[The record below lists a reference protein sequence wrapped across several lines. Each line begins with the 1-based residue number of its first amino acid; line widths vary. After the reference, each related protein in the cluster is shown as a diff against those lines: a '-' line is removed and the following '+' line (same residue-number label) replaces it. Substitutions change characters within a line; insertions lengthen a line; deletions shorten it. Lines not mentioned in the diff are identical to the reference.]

1 MALVSL
7 LLERITIANLE
18 RERLLL
24 ELDTTDR
31 ILELRIHEG
40 LLGIRAGGTEFDWRP
55 IHASAAVV
63 QIDIDDE
70 LAEELELAAH
80 HMGFPVE
87 ILVAAFAASE
97 LCKPMEVLDI
107 ELQAI
112 RRFAPAYRT
121 RRILRTEPG
130 RGNIYDAYF
139 ELPGYQ
145 LAFLGLLGGKELPQ
159 SLILE
164 EAFIALATQVCST
177 NSVAGRPL
185 SVEALNMASRMVSIA
200 EGKSA
205 RSTASTSRWS
215 PSAKAPR

>member
-7 LLERITIANLE
+7 LLERITVANLE

-24 ELDTTDR
+24 DLDTPDQ

-40 LLGIRAGGTEFDWRP
+40 LLGVRAGLADFDWRP
-55 IHASAAVV
+55 IHASASSM

-70 LAEELELAAH
+70 LAQELELAAH
-80 HMGFPVE
+80 HIGFGVG
-87 ILVAAFAASE
+87 ILVAAFASSE
-97 LCKPMEVLDI
+97 LCRPMELLDI
-107 ELQAI
+107 ELQAV
-112 RRFAPAYRT
+112 RRSRPAYQG

-145 LAFLGLLGGKELPQ
+145 LAFLGLLGGRDVPQ

-164 EAFIALATQVCST
+164 EAFIALANQVCST

-185 SVEALNMASRMVSIA
+185 SPEARSMASRMVTIA
-200 EGKSA
+200 EAKSGRASGSSSRRSGAKSA
-205 RSTASTSRWS
+205 L
-215 PSAKAPR
+215 